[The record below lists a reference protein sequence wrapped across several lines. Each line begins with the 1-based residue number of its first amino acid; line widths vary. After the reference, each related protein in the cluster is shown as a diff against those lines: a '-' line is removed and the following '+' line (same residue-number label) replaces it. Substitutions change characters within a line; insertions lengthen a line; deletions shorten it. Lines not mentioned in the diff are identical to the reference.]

1 MTKCIKIFVIYYS
14 ISLNRYQ
21 NDIKLILMII
31 RGKEVTY
38 SYHMFERL
46 YRVKDLGIVN
56 ETLLTG
62 KWKPFGKNMFKVTR
76 KFKKRK
82 IMLVVKELPDRFK
95 MITVE
100 GD

>member
-1 MTKCIKIFVIYYS
+1 
-14 ISLNRYQ
+14 
-21 NDIKLILMII
+21 MII

-46 YRVKDLGIVN
+46 YRVKDIDIVN

-62 KWKPFGKNMFKVTR
+62 KWKPFAKNMFKVTR
-76 KFKKRK
+76 KFKKRR
-82 IMLVVKELPDRFK
+82 ITLVVKELPDRFK
-95 MITVE
+95 IITVE

>member
-1 MTKCIKIFVIYYS
+1 
-14 ISLNRYQ
+14 
-21 NDIKLILMII
+21 MII

-38 SYHMFERL
+38 SYHMFEWL
-46 YRVKDLGIVN
+46 YRVKDLDVVN

-62 KWKPFGKNMFKVTR
+62 KWKPFGKNMFKVAR

-82 IMLVVKELPDRFK
+82 ITLIVKELPDKFK
-95 MITVE
+95 IITVE